1 MRLALSAPL
10 VQQTGMQDSAASPM
24 TRVPRALWGTIS
36 LLGIGQIC
44 AWGTLY
50 YSFAVTGPLIAREFG
65 ISLPSAVLGYSALLV
80 AGAVAAP
87 TVGRT
92 IDRLGGRIV
101 LASGAIIGAAG
112 LTIIGLA
119 PGPFVYAIGC
129 LILGLAVAMSLYDAA
144 FPALVQVAGAHSNR
158 AITLLTLFGGLA
170 STFFW
175 PIAAAIAARWG
186 WRATYLSFAAVNICV
201 CLPISV
207 IALPR
212 RPPLHVAADGAPSR
226 GWSRPPLP
234 LSREAR
240 RAAFICFA
248 LMIAAGNFV
257 FAGLAVHLL
266 TILGALGLSESAAI
280 IIGMIVGP
288 AQVIGRIGEMS
299 LGPRASPIL
308 AARISAAMQPI
319 SIAALALG
327 PVGIATGALFAAL
340 YGIANGILT
349 IVKGTVSLFL
359 FGSAGYG
366 EILGK
371 LSVPSLGARAAAPLV
386 YAYVFTAAGPIPT
399 LILSAVVSLS
409 GTLAMELVARIAS
422 QANTP
427 VGKVDVEMVDSGD
440 I

>member
-1 MRLALSAPL
+1 
-10 VQQTGMQDSAASPM
+10 
-24 TRVPRALWGTIS
+24 
-36 LLGIGQIC
+36 
-44 AWGTLY
+44 
-50 YSFAVTGPLIAREFG
+50 
-65 ISLPSAVLGYSALLV
+65 
-80 AGAVAAP
+80 
-87 TVGRT
+87 
-92 IDRLGGRIV
+92 
-101 LASGAIIGAAG
+101 
-112 LTIIGLA
+112 
-119 PGPFVYAIGC
+119 
-129 LILGLAVAMSLYDAA
+129 MSLYDAA
-144 FPALVQVAGAHSNR
+144 FPALVQVAGPRSNR

-186 WRATYLSFAAVNICV
+186 WRATYLSFAAINICV
-201 CLPISV
+201 CLPISL

-212 RPPLHVAADGAPSR
+212 RRPIQHAATAQSPAPT
-226 GWSRPPLP
+226 WSRPPLP
-234 LSREAR
+234 LSPQAR

-308 AARISAAMQPI
+308 AARISAAMQPA
-319 SIAALALG
+319 SIAVLIFA
-327 PVGIATGALFAAL
+327 PVGVATGGIFAAL
-340 YGIANGILT
+340 YGMANGILT

-371 LSVPSLGARAAAPLV
+371 LSVPSLGARAAAPLI
-386 YAYVFTAAGPIPT
+386 YAYMFTAAGPIPT
-399 LILSAVVSLS
+399 LILSAAVSLS
-409 GTLAMELVARIAS
+409 GALAMELVARIAS

-427 VGKVDVEMVDSGD
+427 AGNVDVEMVDSGD

>member
-1 MRLALSAPL
+1 MQNSGAPGLASI
-10 VQQTGMQDSAASPM
+10 
-24 TRVPRALWGTIS
+24 PRALWGTIT

-65 ISLPSAVLGYSALLV
+65 ISLPSVVLGYSALLV
-80 AGAVAAP
+80 AGAFAAP
-87 TVGRT
+87 SVGRT
-92 IDRLGGRIV
+92 IDRLGGRLV
-101 LASGAIIGAAG
+101 LASGAIVGALG
-112 LTIIGLA
+112 LITIGLA
-119 PGPFVYAIGC
+119 PGPFVYAIGS

-144 FPALVQVAGAHSNR
+144 FPALVQVAGPHSNR

-175 PIAAAIAARWG
+175 PIAAAVAARWG

-201 CLPISV
+201 CLPISLA
-207 IALPR
+207 ALPR
-212 RPPLHVAADGAPSR
+212 SRPVHQAASESGRTST
-226 GWSRPPLP
+226 WSRPPLP
-234 LSREAR
+234 LSPQAR

-299 LGPRASPIL
+299 LGQRASPVL

-327 PVGIATGALFAAL
+327 PVGIVTGGLFAAL
-340 YGIANGILT
+340 YGMANGILT

-386 YAYVFTAAGPIPT
+386 YAYVFTAAGPVPT

-409 GTLAMELVARIAS
+409 GTLAMELVARIAG
-422 QANTP
+422 QAP
-427 VGKVDVEMVDSGD
+427 APSGEVEAVDSGD

>member
-1 MRLALSAPL
+1 MQSSGSSALGSI
-10 VQQTGMQDSAASPM
+10 
-24 TRVPRALWGTIS
+24 PRALWTTIT

-80 AGAVAAP
+80 AGAFAAP

-92 IDRLGGRIV
+92 IDRLGGRLV
-101 LASGAIIGAAG
+101 LATGAIVGALG
-112 LTIIGLA
+112 LTTIGLA
-119 PGPFVYAIGC
+119 PGPLVYAIGC
-129 LILGLAVAMSLYDAA
+129 LILGLAVAMSLYDAS
-144 FPALVQVAGAHSNR
+144 FPALVQVAGPHSNR

-201 CLPISV
+201 CLPISL

-212 RPPLHVAADGAPSR
+212 RPPLWNDPKDGSPADH
-226 GWSRPPLP
+226 WSRPPLP
-234 LSREAR
+234 LSPEAR

-266 TILGALGLSESAAI
+266 TILGALGLSEGAAI

-308 AARISAAMQPI
+308 AARISAAMQPV
-319 SIAALALG
+319 SIAALAFG
-327 PVGIATGALFAAL
+327 PVGVVTGGLFAAL
-340 YGIANGILT
+340 YGMANGILT

-366 EILGK
+366 EVLGK

-409 GTLAMELVARIAS
+409 GTFAMELVARIAS
-422 QANTP
+422 QAP
-427 VGKVDVEMVDSGD
+427 ASVGDAEIVDSGD

>member
-1 MRLALSAPL
+1 
-10 VQQTGMQDSAASPM
+10 MQSSGSPAGA
-24 TRVPRALWGTIS
+24 RIPRALWATIT

-50 YSFAVTGPLIAREFG
+50 YSFAVTGPLIARGFG

-80 AGAVAAP
+80 AGAIAAP

-92 IDRLGGRIV
+92 IDRLGGRLV
-101 LASGAIIGAAG
+101 LACGSIVGALG

-119 PGPFVYAIGC
+119 PGPLVYAIGC
-129 LILGLAVAMSLYDAA
+129 LVLGLAVAMSLYDAA
-144 FPALVQVAGAHSNR
+144 FPALVQVAGPHSSR
-158 AITLLTLFGGLA
+158 AITILTLFGGLA

-186 WRATYLSFAAVNICV
+186 WRATYLSFAAINIAI
-201 CLPISV
+201 CLPIHL

-212 RPPLHVAADGAPSR
+212 RPALWEASSEDSR
-226 GWSRPPLP
+226 TRSWSRPPLP
-234 LSREAR
+234 LSPEAR
-240 RAAFICFA
+240 RAAFICFG

-266 TILGALGLSESAAI
+266 TILAALGLSEGAAI

-299 LGPRASPIL
+299 LGPHASPIL
-308 AARISAAMQPI
+308 AARISAAMQPA
-319 SIAALALG
+319 SIAVLIFG
-327 PVGIATGALFAAL
+327 PIGVATGGLFAAL
-340 YGIANGILT
+340 YGMANGILT
-349 IVKGTVSLFL
+349 IVKGTVTLFL

-386 YAYVFTAAGPIPT
+386 YAYVFTAAGPVPT

-427 VGKVDVEMVDSGD
+427 AGNVDVEMVDSGD

>member
-1 MRLALSAPL
+1 
-10 VQQTGMQDSAASPM
+10 MQSSGSPA
-24 TRVPRALWGTIS
+24 RARIPRALWGTIT

-92 IDRLGGRIV
+92 IDRLGGRVV
-101 LASGAIIGAAG
+101 LACGSIVGALG

-119 PGPFVYAIGC
+119 PGPLVYAIGC

-144 FPALVQVAGAHSNR
+144 FPSLVQVAGPHSNR

-201 CLPISV
+201 CLPISL

-212 RPPLHVAADGAPSR
+212 RPVIQHATDGAPAPH
-226 GWSRPPLP
+226 WARPPLP
-234 LSREAR
+234 LSPEAR

-280 IIGMIVGP
+280 IVGMIVGP
-288 AQVIGRIGEMS
+288 AQVIGRIGEMN
-299 LGPRASPIL
+299 LGRRASPIL
-308 AARISAAMQPI
+308 AARVSAAMQPA
-319 SIAALALG
+319 SIAVLIFAPAGLAIG
-327 PVGIATGALFAAL
+327 GVFATL
-340 YGIANGILT
+340 YGMANGILT

-386 YAYVFTAAGPIPT
+386 YAYVFTAAGPIAT

-409 GTLAMELVARIAS
+409 GAFAVELVARIAS
-422 QANTP
+422 QANAP
-427 VGKVDVEMVDSGD
+427 VGDVEMVDSGD

>member
-1 MRLALSAPL
+1 MLTPGSP
-10 VQQTGMQDSAASPM
+10 AAA
-24 TRVPRALWGTIS
+24 RIPRGLWATIT

-80 AGAVAAP
+80 AGAFAAP

-101 LASGAIIGAAG
+101 LACGAIVGALG
-112 LTIIGLA
+112 LATIGLA
-119 PGPFVYAIGC
+119 PGPLVYAIGC

-144 FPALVQVAGAHSNR
+144 FPALVQVAGPHSSR

-175 PIAAAIAARWG
+175 PIAAAIATRWG
-186 WRATYLSFAAVNICV
+186 WRATYLSFAVVNLCV
-201 CLPISV
+201 CLPISL

-212 RPPLHVAADGAPSR
+212 RPPLWNDPKDGSPTGA
-226 GWSRPPLP
+226 WSRPPLP
-234 LSREAR
+234 LSPEAR

-266 TILGALGLSESAAI
+266 TILGALGLSERAAI

-327 PVGIATGALFAAL
+327 PVGIATGGLFAAL
-340 YGIANGILT
+340 YGMANGILT

-386 YAYVFTAAGPIPT
+386 YAYVFTAAGPIPA

-422 QANTP
+422 QAPAP
-427 VGKVDVEMVDSGD
+427 VHDVEMVDSGD

>member
-1 MRLALSAPL
+1 
-10 VQQTGMQDSAASPM
+10 MQESAASAV
-24 TRVPRALWGTIS
+24 TRVPRALWGTIT

-92 IDRLGGRIV
+92 IDRVGGRLV
-101 LASGAIIGAAG
+101 LAAGAVVGAIG
-112 LTIIGLA
+112 LTTIGLA
-119 PGPFVYAIGC
+119 PGPLVYAIGC

-144 FPALVQVAGAHSNR
+144 FPSLVQVAGPNSNR
-158 AITLLTLFGGLA
+158 AITMLTLFGGLA

-186 WRATYLSFAAVNICV
+186 WRATYLSFAAVNICI
-201 CLPISV
+201 CLPISL

-212 RPPLHVAADGAPSR
+212 RPAMRHATTDGAP
-226 GWSRPPLP
+226 GPAWSRPPLP
-234 LSREAR
+234 LSPEAR

-248 LMIAAGNFV
+248 LMVAAGNFV

-266 TILGALGLSESAAI
+266 TILGTLGLSEGAAI
-280 IIGMIVGP
+280 VIGMIVGP
-288 AQVIGRIGEMS
+288 AQVIGRIGELS

-308 AARISAAMQPI
+308 AARISAAMQPAA
-319 SIAALALG
+319 IAVLIFGPAGLAIG
-327 PVGIATGALFAAL
+327 GVFAAL
-340 YGIANGILT
+340 YGMANGILT

-371 LSVPSLGARAAAPLV
+371 LSVPSLAARAAAPLV
-386 YAYVFTAAGPIPT
+386 YAFVLTEAGPIPT

-409 GTLAMELVARIAS
+409 GTLAIEIVARIAS
-422 QANTP
+422 QAHAP
-427 VGKVDVEMVDSGD
+427 VGDVEMVDSGD

>member
-1 MRLALSAPL
+1 
-10 VQQTGMQDSAASPM
+10 MQDSGSTAGA
-24 TRVPRALWGTIS
+24 RIPRALWVTIT

-80 AGAVAAP
+80 AGAFAAP
-87 TVGRT
+87 SVGRT
-92 IDRLGGRIV
+92 IDRLGGRLV
-101 LASGAIIGAAG
+101 LAGGAIVGALG

-119 PGPFVYAIGC
+119 PGPLVYAIGC
-129 LILGLAVAMSLYDAA
+129 LVLGLAVAMSLYDAA
-144 FPALVQVAGAHSNR
+144 FPALVQVAGARSNR

-201 CLPISV
+201 CLPISLV
-207 IALPR
+207 ALPR
-212 RPPLHVAADGAPSR
+212 RPPLWSASTEDSPAGS
-226 GWSRPPLP
+226 WSRPPLP
-234 LSREAR
+234 LSPEAR

-266 TILGALGLSESAAI
+266 TILGALGLSEGAAI

-288 AQVIGRIGEMS
+288 AQVVGRIGEMS
-299 LGPRASPIL
+299 LGHRASPIL

-327 PVGIATGALFAAL
+327 PVGIATGGAFAAL
-340 YGIANGILT
+340 YGMANGILT

-386 YAYVFTAAGPIPT
+386 YAYVFTVAGAVPT

-409 GTLAMELVARIAS
+409 GAFAMELVARIAS
-422 QANTP
+422 QANIP
-427 VGKVDVEMVDSGD
+427 AGDVDVEMVDSGD

>member
-1 MRLALSAPL
+1 
-10 VQQTGMQDSAASPM
+10 MQDSGAPAGN
-24 TRVPRALWGTIS
+24 RIPRKLWATIT

-80 AGAVAAP
+80 AGAFAAP

-92 IDRLGGRIV
+92 IDRLGGRVV
-101 LASGAIIGAAG
+101 LACGAIVGAIG

-119 PGPFVYAIGC
+119 SGPLVYAIGC
-129 LILGLAVAMSLYDAA
+129 LVLGLAVAMSLYDAA
-144 FPALVQVAGAHSNR
+144 FPSLVQVAGRHSNR

-201 CLPISV
+201 CLPISL
-207 IALPR
+207 IALPG
-212 RPPLHVAADGAPSR
+212 RPALWHSSSADSPARSWAR
-226 GWSRPPLP
+226 APLP
-234 LSREAR
+234 LSPEAR
-240 RAAFICFA
+240 RAAFIAFA

-266 TILGALGLSESAAI
+266 TILGALGLSEGAAI

-299 LGPRASPIL
+299 LGPRASPLL

-319 SIAALALG
+319 SIAALAFG
-327 PVGIATGALFAAL
+327 PLGIATGGVFAAL
-340 YGIANGILT
+340 YGMANGILT

-366 EILGK
+366 EILGR

-399 LILSAVVSLS
+399 LILSAVISLS
-409 GTLAMELVARIAS
+409 GTFAIELVTRIAS
-422 QANTP
+422 QAP
-427 VGKVDVEMVDSGD
+427 APAGKVEIVDSGD

>member
-1 MRLALSAPL
+1 
-10 VQQTGMQDSAASPM
+10 MQDSAPSGGASI
-24 TRVPRALWGTIS
+24 PRALWTTIT

-80 AGAVAAP
+80 AGAFAAP

-101 LASGAIIGAAG
+101 LAAGSLVGAVG
-112 LTIIGLA
+112 LTTIGLA

-129 LILGLAVAMSLYDAA
+129 LVLGLAVAMSLYDAA
-144 FPALVQVAGAHSNR
+144 FPSLVQVAGPHSNR

-201 CLPISV
+201 CLPISL

-212 RPPLHVAADGAPSR
+212 RPVIPRLTTDGAPAPL
-226 GWSRPPLP
+226 WTRPPLP
-234 LSREAR
+234 LSPDAR

-280 IIGMIVGP
+280 VVGMIVGP
-288 AQVIGRIGEMS
+288 AQVIGRIGELS
-299 LGPRASPIL
+299 LGRRASPIL
-308 AARISAAMQPI
+308 AARISAAMQPA
-319 SIAALALG
+319 SIAVLIFGPAGLAIG
-327 PVGIATGALFAAL
+327 GIFAAL
-340 YGIANGILT
+340 YGMANGILT

-409 GTLAMELVARIAS
+409 GALAIELVARIAS
-422 QANTP
+422 QANAP
-427 VGKVDVEMVDSGD
+427 VGDVEMVDSGD

>member
-1 MRLALSAPL
+1 MRSSGSSAGARIPH
-10 VQQTGMQDSAASPM
+10 
-24 TRVPRALWGTIS
+24 ALWSTIT

-65 ISLPSAVLGYSALLV
+65 ISLPSAVIGYSALLV
-80 AGAVAAP
+80 AGAIAAP

-101 LASGAIIGAAG
+101 LACGSVVGAMG
-112 LTIIGLA
+112 LTIIGVA
-119 PGPFVYAIGC
+119 PGPLVYAVGC
-129 LILGLAVAMSLYDAA
+129 LVVGLAVAMSLYDAA
-144 FPALVQVAGAHSNR
+144 FPALVQVAGPHSNR

-186 WRATYLSFAAVNICV
+186 WRATYLSFAAINLTV
-201 CLPISV
+201 CLPIHL

-212 RPPLHVAADGAPSR
+212 RPALWSATNENAPALTWA
-226 GWSRPPLP
+226 GPPLP
-234 LSREAR
+234 LSPQAR
-240 RAAFICFA
+240 RAAFICFG

-299 LGPRASPIL
+299 LGSRASPIL
-308 AARISAAMQPI
+308 AARISAVMQPA
-319 SIAALALG
+319 SIAVLIFG
-327 PVGIATGALFAAL
+327 PVGLATGGLFAVL
-340 YGIANGILT
+340 YGMANGILT
-349 IVKGTVSLFL
+349 IVKGTVTLFL

-366 EILGK
+366 AVLGK

-386 YAYVFTAAGPIPT
+386 FAYVFTAAGPVPT

-409 GTLAMELVARIAS
+409 GTLAMELVARIAG
-422 QANTP
+422 QAES
-427 VGKVDVEMVDSGD
+427 VGDIEVVDSGD

>member
-1 MRLALSAPL
+1 
-10 VQQTGMQDSAASPM
+10 MQDSAPSAAA
-24 TRVPRALWGTIS
+24 RIPRALWATIT

-65 ISLPSAVLGYSALLV
+65 VSLPSAVLGYSALLV
-80 AGAVAAP
+80 AGAFAAP

-92 IDRLGGRIV
+92 IDRLGGRVV
-101 LASGAIIGAAG
+101 LAAGAVIGALG
-112 LTIIGLA
+112 LTTIGLA
-119 PGPFVYAIGC
+119 PGPLVYGIGC

-144 FPALVQVAGAHSNR
+144 FPALVQVAGLHSNR

-186 WRATYLSFAAVNICV
+186 WRATYLSFAAINLCV
-201 CLPISV
+201 CLPIGL

-212 RPPLHVAADGAPSR
+212 RPPMQHAATDGTPSR
-226 GWSRPPLP
+226 HWSRPPLP
-234 LSREAR
+234 LSPEAR

-248 LMIAAGNFV
+248 LMVAAGNFV

-266 TILGALGLSESAAI
+266 TILGALGLSEGAAI

-299 LGPRASPIL
+299 LGPRASPLL
-308 AARISAAMQPI
+308 AGRISAAMQPA
-319 SIAALALG
+319 SIGVLILG
-327 PVGIATGALFAAL
+327 PIGVATGGIFAAL
-340 YGIANGILT
+340 YGMANGILT

-386 YAYVFTAAGPIPT
+386 YAYVFTAAGPVPT

-409 GTLAMELVARIAS
+409 GTLAMEFVARIAS

-427 VGKVDVEMVDSGD
+427 LGDVEMVDSGD

>member
-1 MRLALSAPL
+1 
-10 VQQTGMQDSAASPM
+10 MQDSGSSAGM
-24 TRVPRALWGTIS
+24 RIPRALWATIT

-50 YSFAVTGPLIAREFG
+50 YSFAVTGPLIARDFG
-65 ISLPSAVLGYSALLV
+65 ISLTTAVLGYSALLV
-80 AGAVAAP
+80 AGAFAAP

-92 IDRLGGRIV
+92 IDRLGGRVV
-101 LASGAIIGAAG
+101 LTSGAIVGALG

-129 LILGLAVAMSLYDAA
+129 LVLGLAVAMSLYDAA
-144 FPALVQVAGAHSNR
+144 FPALVQVAGPHSNR

-186 WRATYLSFAAVNICV
+186 WRATYLSFAAINICV
-201 CLPISV
+201 CLPISLL
-207 IALPR
+207 ALPR
-212 RPPLHVAADGAPSR
+212 RPPILHVTTDGAPER
-226 GWSRPPLP
+226 TWSRPPLP
-234 LSREAR
+234 LSPEAR
-240 RAAFICFA
+240 RAAFICFG
-248 LMIAAGNFV
+248 LMVAAGNFV

-266 TILGALGLSESAAI
+266 TILGALGLSEGAAI
-280 IIGMIVGP
+280 VIGMIVGP

-299 LGPRASPIL
+299 LGSRASPIL
-308 AARISAAMQPI
+308 AARISAAMQPA
-319 SIAALALG
+319 SIAVLALG
-327 PVGIATGALFAAL
+327 PAGLAIGGFFAVL
-340 YGIANGILT
+340 YGMANGILT

-366 EILGK
+366 AILGK

-386 YAYVFTAAGPIPT
+386 FAYVFTAGGPIPT

-409 GTLAMELVARIAS
+409 GTLAMELVARIAR
-422 QANTP
+422 QARAS
-427 VGKVDVEMVDSGD
+427 VGDVEMVDSGD

>member
-1 MRLALSAPL
+1 
-10 VQQTGMQDSAASPM
+10 MQDSGAPASA
-24 TRVPRALWGTIS
+24 RIPRALWSTIT
-36 LLGIGQIC
+36 LLGVGQIC

-80 AGAVAAP
+80 AGAFAAP

-92 IDRLGGRIV
+92 IDQLGGRVV
-101 LASGAIIGAAG
+101 LASGAIVGALG
-112 LTIIGLA
+112 LTTIGLA
-119 PGPFVYAIGC
+119 PSPLVYAIGC

-144 FPALVQVAGAHSNR
+144 FPALVQVAGPHSNR

-186 WRATYLSFAAVNICV
+186 WRTTYLSFAVVNICV
-201 CLPISV
+201 CLPISL

-212 RPPLHVAADGAPSR
+212 RPPLWNDPRDGSPA
-226 GWSRPPLP
+226 GAWSRPPLP
-234 LSREAR
+234 LSPEAR

-248 LMIAAGNFV
+248 LMVAAGNFV

-266 TILGALGLSESAAI
+266 TILGALGLSEGAAI

-327 PVGIATGALFAAL
+327 PVGIATGGVFAAL
-340 YGIANGILT
+340 YGMANGILT

-371 LSVPSLGARAAAPLV
+371 LSVPSLGARAAAPLI
-386 YAYVFTAAGPIPT
+386 YAYVFTAAGPILT

-422 QANTP
+422 HAPQAYTA
-427 VGKVDVEMVDSGD
+427 GVDIEAVDSAD

>member
-1 MRLALSAPL
+1 MRTPA
-10 VQQTGMQDSAASPM
+10 GSPGA
-24 TRVPRALWGTIS
+24 RIPRALWGTIT

-101 LASGAIIGAAG
+101 LAAGAVVGAIG

-119 PGPFVYAIGC
+119 PGPLVYAIGC

-144 FPALVQVAGAHSNR
+144 FPSLVQVAGPHSNR
-158 AITLLTLFGGLA
+158 AITMLTLFGGLA

-201 CLPISV
+201 CLPISL

-212 RPPLHVAADGAPSR
+212 RPATQGATIDGAP
-226 GWSRPPLP
+226 GPVWSRPPLP
-234 LSREAR
+234 LSPEAR

-248 LMIAAGNFV
+248 LMVAAGNFV

-266 TILGALGLSESAAI
+266 TILGTLGLSEGAAI

-288 AQVIGRIGEMS
+288 AQVIGRIGELS

-308 AARISAAMQPI
+308 AARISAAMQPAA
-319 SIAALALG
+319 IAVLIFGPAGLAIG
-327 PVGIATGALFAAL
+327 GAFAAL
-340 YGIANGILT
+340 YGMANGILT

-371 LSVPSLGARAAAPLV
+371 LSVPSLAARAAAPLV
-386 YAYVFTAAGPIPT
+386 YAFVLTEAGPIPT

-409 GTLAMELVARIAS
+409 GTLAIEIVARIAS
-422 QANTP
+422 QAHVP
-427 VGKVDVEMVDSGD
+427 VSDVEMVDSGD

>member
-1 MRLALSAPL
+1 MLTPGLP
-10 VQQTGMQDSAASPM
+10 VAA
-24 TRVPRALWGTIS
+24 RIPRALWATIT

-80 AGAVAAP
+80 AGAFAAP

-92 IDRLGGRIV
+92 IDRLGGRVV
-101 LASGAIIGAAG
+101 LACGSIVGALG
-112 LTIIGLA
+112 LTIIGFA
-119 PGPFVYAIGC
+119 PGPLLYGIGC
-129 LILGLAVAMSLYDAA
+129 LVLGLAVAMSLYDAA
-144 FPALVQVAGAHSNR
+144 FPSLVQVAGPHSNR

-186 WRATYLSFAAVNICV
+186 WRATYLSFAAINICV
-201 CLPISV
+201 CLPISL

-212 RPPLHVAADGAPSR
+212 RPVIPHLTTDGAPAPL
-226 GWSRPPLP
+226 WARPPLP
-234 LSREAR
+234 LSPEAR

-280 IIGMIVGP
+280 IVGMIVGP

-299 LGPRASPIL
+299 LGRRASPIL
-308 AARISAAMQPI
+308 AARISAAMQPA
-319 SIAALALG
+319 SIAVLIFGPAGLAIG
-327 PVGIATGALFAAL
+327 GVFAAL
-340 YGIANGILT
+340 YGMANGILT

-409 GTLAMELVARIAS
+409 GAFAMELVARIAS
-422 QANTP
+422 QASAP
-427 VGKVDVEMVDSGD
+427 VGDVEMVDSGD

>member
-1 MRLALSAPL
+1 MLTP
-10 VQQTGMQDSAASPM
+10 GSPANA
-24 TRVPRALWGTIS
+24 RIPRALWGTIT

-80 AGAVAAP
+80 AGAIAAP

-92 IDRLGGRIV
+92 IDRLGGRVV
-101 LASGAIIGAAG
+101 LACGSIVGALG

-119 PGPFVYAIGC
+119 PSPLVYAIGC
-129 LILGLAVAMSLYDAA
+129 LVLGLAVAMSLYDAA
-144 FPALVQVAGAHSNR
+144 FPSLVQVAGPHSNR

-186 WRATYLSFAAVNICV
+186 WRATYLSFAAVNICI
-201 CLPISV
+201 CLPISL

-212 RPPLHVAADGAPSR
+212 RPAIPHATDGAPAPL
-226 GWSRPPLP
+226 WTRPPLP
-234 LSREAR
+234 LSPEAR

-280 IIGMIVGP
+280 IVGMIVGP

-299 LGPRASPIL
+299 LGRRASPIL
-308 AARISAAMQPI
+308 AARISAAMQPA
-319 SIAALALG
+319 SIAVLIFGPAGLAIG
-327 PVGIATGALFAAL
+327 GVFAAL
-340 YGIANGILT
+340 YGMANGILT

-386 YAYVFTAAGPIPT
+386 YAYVFTAAGPVPT
-399 LILSAVVSLS
+399 LMLSAVVSLS
-409 GTLAMELVARIAS
+409 GAFAMELVARIAS

-427 VGKVDVEMVDSGD
+427 AANVDVEMVDSGD

>member
-1 MRLALSAPL
+1 MRTSSAS
-10 VQQTGMQDSAASPM
+10 TGA
-24 TRVPRALWGTIS
+24 RIPRALWGTIT

-92 IDRLGGRIV
+92 IDRVGGRLV
-101 LASGAIIGAAG
+101 LAAGAVVGAIG
-112 LTIIGLA
+112 LTTIGLA
-119 PGPFVYAIGC
+119 PGPLVYAIGC

-144 FPALVQVAGAHSNR
+144 FPSLVQVAGPSSNR
-158 AITLLTLFGGLA
+158 AITMLTLFGGLA

-186 WRATYLSFAAVNICV
+186 WRATYLSFAAVNICI
-201 CLPISV
+201 CLPISL

-212 RPPLHVAADGAPSR
+212 RPAMRHATTDGAPAPV
-226 GWSRPPLP
+226 WTRPPLP
-234 LSREAR
+234 LSPQAR

-248 LMIAAGNFV
+248 LMVAAGNFV

-266 TILGALGLSESAAI
+266 TILGTLGLSEGAAI
-280 IIGMIVGP
+280 VIGMIVGP
-288 AQVIGRIGEMS
+288 AQVIGRIGELS

-308 AARISAAMQPI
+308 AARISAAMQPAA
-319 SIAALALG
+319 IAVLIFGPAGLAIG
-327 PVGIATGALFAAL
+327 GVFAAL
-340 YGIANGILT
+340 YGMANGILT

-371 LSVPSLGARAAAPLV
+371 LSVPSLAARAAAPLV
-386 YAYVFTAAGPIPT
+386 YAFVLTEAGPIPT

-409 GTLAMELVARIAS
+409 GTLAIEIVARIAS
-422 QANTP
+422 QAHAP
-427 VGKVDVEMVDSGD
+427 VGDVEMVDSGD

>member
-1 MRLALSAPL
+1 MANSALSP
-10 VQQTGMQDSAASPM
+10 AASI
-24 TRVPRALWGTIS
+24 PRGLWATIT
-36 LLGIGQIC
+36 LLGMGQIC

-65 ISLPSAVLGYSALLV
+65 ISLPSAVIGYSALLV
-80 AGAVAAP
+80 VGAIAAP

-92 IDRLGGRIV
+92 IDRLGGRLV
-101 LASGAIIGAAG
+101 LACGSLIGALG

-119 PGPFVYAIGC
+119 PGPLVYAIGC
-129 LILGLAVAMSLYDAA
+129 LVLGLAVAMSLYDAA
-144 FPALVQVAGAHSNR
+144 FPSLVQVAGPHANR

-186 WRATYLSFAAVNICV
+186 WRATYLSFAAINIAI
-201 CLPISV
+201 CLPIHL

-212 RPPLHVAADGAPSR
+212 RPALWNESDADSPAR

-234 LSREAR
+234 LSPEAR
-240 RAAFICFA
+240 RAAFICFG

-266 TILGALGLSESAAI
+266 TILGALGLSEGAAI

-299 LGPRASPIL
+299 IGLRGSPIL
-308 AARISAAMQPI
+308 AARISAAMQPA
-319 SIAALALG
+319 SIAVLIFG
-327 PVGIATGALFAAL
+327 PVGLATGGVFAAL
-340 YGIANGILT
+340 YGMANGILT
-349 IVKGTVSLFL
+349 IVKGTVTLFL

-409 GTLAMELVARIAS
+409 GMLAMELVARIAR
-422 QANTP
+422 QAETT
-427 VGKVDVEMVDSGD
+427 VRDVEIVDSGD

>member
-1 MRLALSAPL
+1 MQESGAP
-10 VQQTGMQDSAASPM
+10 AS
-24 TRVPRALWGTIS
+24 TRIPRALWGTIT
-36 LLGIGQIC
+36 LLGFGQIC

-65 ISLPSAVLGYSALLV
+65 ISLSSAVLGYSALLV
-80 AGAVAAP
+80 AGALAAP

-92 IDRLGGRIV
+92 IDRRGGRIV
-101 LASGAIIGAAG
+101 LASGAIVGALG
-112 LTIIGLA
+112 LITIGLA
-119 PGPFVYAIGC
+119 PGPIVYAIGC

-144 FPALVQVAGAHSNR
+144 FPALVQVAGPHANR
-158 AITLLTLFGGLA
+158 AITMLTLFGGLA

-175 PIAAAIAARWG
+175 PIAAFVAAHWG
-186 WRATYLSFAAVNICV
+186 WRATYLLFAAVNICI
-201 CLPISV
+201 CLPIGL

-212 RPPLHVAADGAPSR
+212 RPPLSNASGGEPLAPT
-226 GWSRPPLP
+226 WSRPPLP
-234 LSREAR
+234 LSPEAR

-248 LMIAAGNFV
+248 LMVAAGNFV

-299 LGPRASPIL
+299 LGPRASPVL

-327 PVGIATGALFAAL
+327 PVGIVTGGIFATL
-340 YGIANGILT
+340 YGMANGILT
-349 IVKGTVSLFL
+349 IVKGTVTLFL

-366 EILGK
+366 AILGK
-371 LSVPSLGARAAAPLV
+371 LSVPSLGARAAAPLI

-399 LILSAVVSLS
+399 LILSAAVSLS
-409 GTLAMELVARIAS
+409 GTLAIEVVARIAS
-422 QANTP
+422 QAHAP
-427 VGKVDVEMVDSGD
+427 VDNVEIVNSGD

>member
-1 MRLALSAPL
+1 MRTSSASIGARIPC
-10 VQQTGMQDSAASPM
+10 
-24 TRVPRALWGTIS
+24 ALWGTIT

-87 TVGRT
+87 SVGRT
-92 IDRLGGRIV
+92 IDRVGGRLV
-101 LASGAIIGAAG
+101 LAAGAVVGAIG
-112 LTIIGLA
+112 LTTIGLA
-119 PGPFVYAIGC
+119 PGPLVYAVGC

-144 FPALVQVAGAHSNR
+144 FPSLVQVAGPSSNR
-158 AITLLTLFGGLA
+158 AITMLTLFGGLA

-186 WRATYLSFAAVNICV
+186 WRATYLSFAAVNICI
-201 CLPISV
+201 CLPISL

-212 RPPLHVAADGAPSR
+212 RPAMRHATTDGAPAPV
-226 GWSRPPLP
+226 WTRPPLP
-234 LSREAR
+234 LSPEAR

-248 LMIAAGNFV
+248 LMVAAGNFV

-266 TILGALGLSESAAI
+266 TILGTLGLSEGAAI
-280 IIGMIVGP
+280 VIGMIVGP
-288 AQVIGRIGEMS
+288 AQVIGRIGELS

-308 AARISAAMQPI
+308 AARISAAMQPAA
-319 SIAALALG
+319 IAVLIFGPPGLAIG
-327 PVGIATGALFAAL
+327 GVFAAL
-340 YGIANGILT
+340 YGMANGILT

-371 LSVPSLGARAAAPLV
+371 LSVPSLAARAAAPLV
-386 YAYVFTAAGPIPT
+386 YAFVLTEAGPIPT

-409 GTLAMELVARIAS
+409 GTLAIEIVARIAS
-422 QANTP
+422 QAHAP
-427 VGKVDVEMVDSGD
+427 VGDVEMVDSGD

>member
-1 MRLALSAPL
+1 MQNSGSSALGSI
-10 VQQTGMQDSAASPM
+10 
-24 TRVPRALWGTIS
+24 PRALWTTIT

-65 ISLPSAVLGYSALLV
+65 ISLPGAVLGYSALLV
-80 AGAVAAP
+80 AGAFAAP

-92 IDRLGGRIV
+92 IDRLGGRVV
-101 LASGAIIGAAG
+101 LASGAIVGALG
-112 LTIIGLA
+112 LTTIGLA
-119 PGPFVYAIGC
+119 PGPLVYAIGC
-129 LILGLAVAMSLYDAA
+129 LILGLAVAMSLYDAS
-144 FPALVQVAGAHSNR
+144 FPALVQVAGPHSNR

-201 CLPISV
+201 CLPISL

-212 RPPLHVAADGAPSR
+212 RPPLWNDPKDGSPA
-226 GWSRPPLP
+226 GHWSRPPLP
-234 LSREAR
+234 LSPEAR

-266 TILGALGLSESAAI
+266 TILAALGLSEGAAI

-319 SIAALALG
+319 SIAALAFG
-327 PVGIATGALFAAL
+327 PVGVATGGLFAAL
-340 YGIANGILT
+340 YGMANGILT

-409 GTLAMELVARIAS
+409 GTVAMELVARIAS
-422 QANTP
+422 QAP
-427 VGKVDVEMVDSGD
+427 AAVREAEVVDSGD

>member
-1 MRLALSAPL
+1 MDEPGASALRAI
-10 VQQTGMQDSAASPM
+10 
-24 TRVPRALWGTIS
+24 PRALWTTIT

-50 YSFAVTGPLIAREFG
+50 YSFAVTGPLIARDFG
-65 ISLPSAVLGYSALLV
+65 ISLPAAVLGYSALLV
-80 AGAVAAP
+80 TGALVAP

-92 IDRLGGRIV
+92 IDRLGGRVV
-101 LASGAIIGAAG
+101 LAGGAIVGALG
-112 LTIIGLA
+112 LIIIGLA
-119 PGPFVYAIGC
+119 PGPFVYAVGC
-129 LILGLAVAMSLYDAA
+129 LILGIAVAMSLYDAA
-144 FPALVQVAGAHSNR
+144 FPALVQVAGPRSSR

-201 CLPISV
+201 CLPIAL

-212 RPPLHVAADGAPSR
+212 RPVVSR
-226 GWSRPPLP
+226 SSEATRPAGGWSHPPLP
-234 LSREAR
+234 LSPEGR

-248 LMIAAGNFV
+248 LMVAAGNFV

-266 TILGALGLSESAAI
+266 TILGALGLSEGAAI

-288 AQVIGRIGEMS
+288 AQVIGRIGEMA
-299 LGPRASPIL
+299 LGPGRSPIL
-308 AARISAAMQPI
+308 AARISAAMQPA
-319 SIAALALG
+319 SIGVLIFA
-327 PVGIATGALFAAL
+327 PVAVATGGIFAAL
-340 YGIANGILT
+340 YGMANGILT

-359 FGSAGYG
+359 FGSRGYG

-386 YAYVFTAAGPIPT
+386 FAYVFTAGGPIPT

-409 GTLAMELVARIAS
+409 GTLAMEFVARIAG
-422 QANTP
+422 QAQTP
-427 VGKVDVEMVDSGD
+427 VGDVEMVDSGD

>member
-1 MRLALSAPL
+1 MQSSGSSALGSI
-10 VQQTGMQDSAASPM
+10 
-24 TRVPRALWGTIS
+24 PRALWTTIT

-50 YSFAVTGPLIAREFG
+50 YSFAVTGPLIAREFS

-80 AGAVAAP
+80 AGAFAAP

-92 IDRLGGRIV
+92 IDRLGGRVV
-101 LASGAIIGAAG
+101 LASGAVVGALG
-112 LTIIGLA
+112 LTTIGLA
-119 PGPFVYAIGC
+119 PGPLVYAIGC
-129 LILGLAVAMSLYDAA
+129 LVLGLAVAMSLYDAS
-144 FPALVQVAGAHSNR
+144 FPALVQVAGPHSNR

-201 CLPISV
+201 CLPISL

-212 RPPLHVAADGAPSR
+212 RPPLWSDPKDGSPA
-226 GWSRPPLP
+226 GHWARPPLP
-234 LSREAR
+234 LSPEAR

-266 TILGALGLSESAAI
+266 TILGALGLSEGAAI

-319 SIAALALG
+319 SIAALAFG
-327 PVGIATGALFAAL
+327 PVGVVTGGLFAGL
-340 YGIANGILT
+340 YGMANGILT

-386 YAYVFTAAGPIPT
+386 YAYVFTAAGPVPT

-427 VGKVDVEMVDSGD
+427 VGNVDVEIVDSGD

>member
-1 MRLALSAPL
+1 
-10 VQQTGMQDSAASPM
+10 MQSSGSAALGSI
-24 TRVPRALWGTIS
+24 PRALWTTIT

-50 YSFAVTGPLIAREFG
+50 YSFAVTGPLIAREFR

-80 AGAVAAP
+80 AGAFAAP

-92 IDRLGGRIV
+92 IDRLGGRLV
-101 LASGAIIGAAG
+101 LATGAIVGALG
-112 LTIIGLA
+112 LTTIGFA
-119 PGPFVYAIGC
+119 PGPLVYAIGC
-129 LILGLAVAMSLYDAA
+129 LILGLAVAMSLYDAS
-144 FPALVQVAGAHSNR
+144 FPALVQVAGPHSNR

-201 CLPISV
+201 CLPISL

-212 RPPLHVAADGAPSR
+212 RPPLWSDPKDGSPAAH
-226 GWSRPPLP
+226 WSRPPLP
-234 LSREAR
+234 LSPEAR

-266 TILGALGLSESAAI
+266 TILGALGLSEGAAI

-299 LGPRASPIL
+299 LGRRASPIH
-308 AARISAAMQPI
+308 AARISAAMQPA
-319 SIAALALG
+319 SIAVLIFGPAGLAIG
-327 PVGIATGALFAAL
+327 GLFAAL
-340 YGIANGILT
+340 YGMANGILT

-409 GTLAMELVARIAS
+409 GAFAMELVARIAS

-427 VGKVDVEMVDSGD
+427 AANVDVEMVDSGD

>member
-1 MRLALSAPL
+1 
-10 VQQTGMQDSAASPM
+10 MQNSGSP
-24 TRVPRALWGTIS
+24 TRARIPRALWTTIT

-80 AGAVAAP
+80 AGAFAAP

-92 IDRLGGRIV
+92 IDRRGGRVV
-101 LASGAIIGAAG
+101 LASGAIVGALG
-112 LTIIGLA
+112 LLTIGLA

-129 LILGLAVAMSLYDAA
+129 IILGVAVAMSLYDAA
-144 FPALVQVAGAHSNR
+144 FPALVQVAGARSNR

-201 CLPISV
+201 CLPISL

-212 RPPLHVAADGAPSR
+212 RAALWNASGEDSPPR
-226 GWSRPPLP
+226 TWSRPPLP
-234 LSREAR
+234 LSPEAR

-248 LMIAAGNFV
+248 LMVAAGNFV

-266 TILGALGLSESAAI
+266 TILGALGLSEGAAI
-280 IIGMIVGP
+280 VIGMIVGP

-299 LGPRASPIL
+299 FGPRASPII

-327 PVGIATGALFAAL
+327 PVGIATGGLFAVL
-340 YGIANGILT
+340 YGMANGILT

-386 YAYVFTAAGPIPT
+386 YAYVFIAAGPIPT
-399 LILSAVVSLS
+399 LILSALVSLS

-422 QANTP
+422 QAPTP
-427 VGKVDVEMVDSGD
+427 VGEIEAVDSGD

>member
-1 MRLALSAPL
+1 MLTPGSPAAP
-10 VQQTGMQDSAASPM
+10 
-24 TRVPRALWGTIS
+24 RIPRALWGTIT

-50 YSFAVTGPLIAREFG
+50 YSFAVTGPLIAGEFG

-80 AGAVAAP
+80 AGAFAAP

-92 IDRLGGRIV
+92 IDRLGGRVV
-101 LASGAIIGAAG
+101 LACGSIVGALG

-119 PGPFVYAIGC
+119 PGPLVYAIGC
-129 LILGLAVAMSLYDAA
+129 LVLGLAVAMSLYDAA
-144 FPALVQVAGAHSNR
+144 FPSLVQVAGPHSNR

-201 CLPISV
+201 CLPISL

-212 RPPLHVAADGAPSR
+212 RPVIPQLTTDGAPAPL
-226 GWSRPPLP
+226 WTRPPLP
-234 LSREAR
+234 LSPEAR

-280 IIGMIVGP
+280 IVGMIVGP

-299 LGPRASPIL
+299 LGRRASPIL
-308 AARISAAMQPI
+308 AARISAAMQPA
-319 SIAALALG
+319 SIAVLIFAPAGLAIG
-327 PVGIATGALFAAL
+327 GVFAAL
-340 YGIANGILT
+340 YGMANGILT

-409 GTLAMELVARIAS
+409 GAFAMELVARIAS
-422 QANTP
+422 QANAP
-427 VGKVDVEMVDSGD
+427 VGDVEIVDSGD